1 MARPRGKHVKETR
14 RTSKP
19 IRHLIPPL
27 IASTAIL
34 NPGATAAAYQPGGHQ
49 DVPGIPSSL
58 SGSITDLSTTDTKA
72 IPYPTR
78 VVEDKGLPAGIEVVI
93 QEGRDGVL
101 KTVTG
106 FRQAAGAGGAQHNSR
121 VRHTYIDT
129 PATEKVIRKGTKTEV
144 IEGVADKVVQAE
156 AKIAEQKK
164 AEEATQAK
172 REAEQQAQAAA
183 SPTSLGN
190 STATQNN
197 SSGSG
202 STTPPPATQVT
213 GTKTDWM
220 RAAGIAESDW
230 PYVDYIISHESGWDP
245 NAINASSGAHGLPQ
259 ALPGGKMASAGE
271 DWATNPVTQ
280 LKWASGYA
288 VSRYGSWAAAY
299 NAWRSQNWW

>member
-14 RTSKP
+14 HTSKP

-27 IASTAIL
+27 IASTVIL
-34 NPGATAAAYQPGGHQ
+34 NPGATAAAYQPSGQQ

-58 SGSITDLSTTDTKA
+58 SGNITDLSTTDTKA

-93 QEGRDGVL
+93 QEGKDGVL

-106 FRQAAGAGGAQHNSR
+106 FRQASGAGGAQHNSR
-121 VRHTYIDT
+121 IRHTYIDT

-164 AEEATQAK
+164 AEEATQ
-172 REAEQQAQAAA
+172 
-183 SPTSLGN
+183 
-190 STATQNN
+190 NN
-197 SSGSG
+197 GSDSG

-230 PYVDYIISHESGWDP
+230 PYVDYIISHESGWNP
-245 NAINASSGAHGLPQ
+245 NAVNASSGAHGLPQ